1 MVVRLDKTIR
11 ILINGDSQ
19 SGLYVT
25 HSNFGYIL
33 HEAYRFCVCGVGKK
47 ST

>member
-1 MVVRLDKTIR
+1 MVVRLGKTTMIR
-11 ILINGDSQ
+11 IDEDSE

-33 HEAYRFCVCGVGKK
+33 HEAYRFCVCGVGK

>member
-11 ILINGDSQ
+11 ILIDGDSQ

-25 HSNFGYIL
+25 HSNFLGISCPK
-33 HEAYRFCVCGVGKK
+33 HIAFVRGGGK